1 MEINHDFSSSD
12 KILTILL
19 PKPVFDID
27 QEIYSQTGETLEHQ
41 KYFWNVI
48 DCLARKNA
56 IMCEKTELQARTLII
71 LWFCGQFVCP
81 DRCCDWS

>member
-1 MEINHDFSSSD
+1 MEINHDFSVSD

-48 DCLARKNA
+48 VLQEKMQSCARKLN
-56 IMCEKTELQARTLII
+56 CKQEH
-71 LWFCGQFVCP
+71 
-81 DRCCDWS
+81 